1 MFIRV
6 AVPSF
11 LEELTD
17 TAAFDTPA
25 TPAVDVLENEHN
37 TVVVAEMPGV
47 IKENVSV
54 TFERDILII
63 KGERKPLEIPEKAR
77 VLMHEQQTRT
87 FVRSLRIRHDVDRTA
102 ISASLENG
110 MLRIVLPKAEV
121 AKPRVIEVR

>member
-17 TAAFDTPA
+17 SPAFATPS
-25 TPAVDVLENEHN
+25 TPAVDVLENEHD

-47 IKENVSV
+47 TKENVSV
-54 TFERDILII
+54 TFERDVLIM

-110 MLRIVLPKAEV
+110 MLRVVLPKAEV

>member
-6 AVPSF
+6 AVPSI

-17 TAAFDTPA
+17 TPAFEMPS
-25 TPAVDVLENEHN
+25 TPAVDVLENEHD

-47 IKENVSV
+47 TKESVSV
-54 TFERDILII
+54 TFERDVLVI

-77 VLMHEQQTRT
+77 VLMHEQHTRT
-87 FVRSLRIRHDVDRTA
+87 FMRSLRIRHDVDRTA
-102 ISASLENG
+102 ISASLANG
-110 MLRIVLPKAEV
+110 MLRVVLPKAEV